1 MQIDDLTLT
10 LFSWE
15 NIPPTQYA
23 AGSGN
28 SSGNSTLGLLRIST
42 DDGIEGHAFLGSATY
57 SAEIDCKGII
67 HFLKPILMGAD
78 PLDREYLYQKMWKQN
93 RKVSLRSIGAVD
105 IALYDIAAK
114 AAALPL
120 YKFLGGYR
128 DAIPAYASS
137 AIMSDKTEYAEEAVK
152 YKEDGWAAYKIH
164 PPTIW
169 RKDIGVCQAARE
181 AVGNG
186 FDLMLDSTWA
196 YTYDNAIK
204 VGRAIEDLDFYWYED
219 PLADDDLMGCIKL
232 REKLSIP
239 LMATEYSPGGFTNYV
254 PWIINKATDYLRG
267 DVAVKGGIT
276 ALLKTA
282 HLAEAFGMNYE
293 IHHGGNSLN
302 NWANLHV
309 ILAIKNTTYFEVLL
323 PSGAQKYGVI
333 DDLEPDSQ
341 GAVKAPEQAG
351 LGAKIDFDLINS
363 KTITT
368 VSYTHLTLPT
378 KA

>member
-23 AGSGN
+23 AGSRN

-152 YKEDGWAAYKIH
+152 HKEDGWAAYKIH

-169 RKDIGVCQAARE
+169 RKDIGVCQAVRE
-181 AVGNG
+181 AVGKD

-232 REKLSIP
+232 REKFSIP

-323 PSGAQKYGVI
+323 PSEAQKYGVV

-341 GAVKAPEQAG
+341 GVVRAPEQAG
-351 LGAKIDFDLINS
+351 LGAKIDFELIKS

-368 VSYTHLTLPT
+368 L
-378 KA
+378 K

>member
-1 MQIDDLTLT
+1 M
-10 LFSWE
+10 
-15 NIPPTQYA
+15 
-23 AGSGN
+23 
-28 SSGNSTLGLLRIST
+28 
-42 DDGIEGHAFLGSATY
+42 
-57 SAEIDCKGII
+57 
-67 HFLKPILMGAD
+67 
-78 PLDREYLYQKMWKQN
+78 EYVRRQ
-93 RKVSLRSIGAVD
+93 
-105 IALYDIAAK
+105 
-114 AAALPL
+114 
-120 YKFLGGYR
+120 
-128 DAIPAYASS
+128 
-137 AIMSDKTEYAEEAVK
+137 
-152 YKEDGWAAYKIH
+152 
-164 PPTIW
+164 
-169 RKDIGVCQAARE
+169 RE
-181 AVGNG
+181 AVGND

-204 VGRAIEDLDFYWYED
+204 VGRAIEDLNFYWYED

-341 GAVKAPEQAG
+341 GAVKALEQAG

-368 VSYTHLTLPT
+368 L
-378 KA
+378 K

>member
-1 MQIDDLTLT
+1 MHIDDLTLT

-152 YKEDGWAAYKIH
+152 YKEGGWAAYKIH

-169 RKDIGVCQAARE
+169 RKDIGVCQAARN
-181 AVGNG
+181 AVGND

-204 VGRAIEDLDFYWYED
+204 VGRAIEDLNFYWYED

-341 GAVKAPEQAG
+341 GMVRAPDQAG
-351 LGAKIDFDLINS
+351 LGAKIDFDLIKS

-368 VSYTHLTLPT
+368 L
-378 KA
+378 K